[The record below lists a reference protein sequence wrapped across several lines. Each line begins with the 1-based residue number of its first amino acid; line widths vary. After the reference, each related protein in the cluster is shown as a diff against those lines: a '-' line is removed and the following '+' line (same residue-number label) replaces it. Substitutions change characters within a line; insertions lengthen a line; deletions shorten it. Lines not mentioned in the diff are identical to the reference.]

1 MAIQQRITAQ
11 RTRKSKS
18 KPQRKCVL
26 QNPRG
31 VIAPRVAKVGVE
43 KFAIVC
49 VDPAK
54 KRSWWMMADFL
65 GKVLIETNAVEHDRP
80 HLDAMLAR
88 VRAVV
93 SRHGVQD
100 VLVVIERTGN
110 YHQATKRAF
119 AKAGYDTRLV
129 HPFATKQFRLP
140 ADPGDKT
147 DAHDLAAIH
156 RAATLGFGL
165 IEQTL
170 NEPYVSLRM
179 LARHRR
185 DLVEKVTALSNQIR
199 EHLDLA
205 MPGYAA
211 CFSDFWGSS
220 VALCVARATGT
231 PAKLLALDRLGLTQL
246 LRREKCLFQSPTL
259 DKLLAWARQAPAP
272 DVDAALR
279 QRLWTE
285 LDESRQAL
293 CRQIARLEVDLAELL
308 VKTPYLWLLLLA
320 GINVVSAA
328 ELAGEM
334 GPIDH
339 YANANAITGR
349 AGLFPSRSQS
359 DEVDVTGSLIRCAN
373 RRLRTVLMLIADNL
387 TQHNHF
393 YIGQSLLWQKSK
405 VDPRAIRV
413 RVAKHFTRLLFALV
427 AGRQV
432 LRHESVANR
441 ESVLRKLLKFHHEH
455 HTTSQQLLPQ
465 LETAAEQLT
474 QSAREREGELLSA
487 ALSGSAR
494 HRGPSSL
501 ADLLPLIL
509 LKYGV
514 KITRRSDTASA
525 TSTPSGSVPVGVS
538 SVPSQLVPGAAS
550 DATNPVTHSPVGT
563 AASSGSIPA

>member
-1 MAIQQRITAQ
+1 M
-11 RTRKSKS
+11 
-18 KPQRKCVL
+18 
-26 QNPRG
+26 
-31 VIAPRVAKVGVE
+31 
-43 KFAIVC
+43 
-49 VDPAK
+49 
-54 KRSWWMMADFL
+54 
-65 GKVLIETNAVEHDRP
+65 
-80 HLDAMLAR
+80 
-88 VRAVV
+88 
-93 SRHGVQD
+93 
-100 VLVVIERTGN
+100 
-110 YHQATKRAF
+110 
-119 AKAGYDTRLV
+119 
-129 HPFATKQFRLP
+129 
-140 ADPGDKT
+140 
-147 DAHDLAAIH
+147 
-156 RAATLGFGL
+156 
-165 IEQTL
+165 
-170 NEPYVSLRM
+170 
-179 LARHRR
+179 
-185 DLVEKVTALSNQIR
+185 
-199 EHLDLA
+199 
-205 MPGYAA
+205 
-211 CFSDFWGSS
+211 
-220 VALCVARATGT
+220 
-231 PAKLLALDRLGLTQL
+231 
-246 LRREKCLFQSPTL
+246 
-259 DKLLAWARQAPAP
+259 
-272 DVDAALR
+272 R

-334 GPIDH
+334 GPIEH

-432 LRHESVANR
+432 LRHDSVAGR

-514 KITRRSDTASA
+514 KITRRTDTASV
-525 TSTPSGSVPVGVS
+525 TSTPSASVPVGVS
-538 SVPSQLVPGAAS
+538 SVPSLLVPGAVS
-550 DATNPVTHSPVGT
+550 DATNTVALSPVGT